1 MSIAQTVVGIASSD
15 YRLCSLQFAAAVML
29 TGLIFILRMTIG
41 QVTKLLY
48 RNKDLYL
55 VFSPR
60 LSLILCC
67 CFYVLRLSIFWY
79 VFKMLLAVW
88 LSQISWLV

>member
-1 MSIAQTVVGIASSD
+1 MSIAQTVVGIASSH

-55 VFSPR
+55 VFSTQ
-60 LSLILCC
+60 LSLILC
-67 CFYVLRLSIFWY
+67 CFYVLRLSFFWY

-88 LSQISWLV
+88 LRQFSWLV

>member
-1 MSIAQTVVGIASSD
+1 MSNAQTVVGIASSD

-29 TGLIFILRMTIG
+29 TGLLFNLQMTTG
-41 QVTKLLY
+41 QVTKLLN
-48 RNKDLYL
+48 RNKDLYF

-60 LSLILCC
+60 LSSILCC
-67 CFYVLRLSIFWY
+67 CFYVSRLSFFWY

>member
-29 TGLIFILRMTIG
+29 TGLISILRMTIG

-55 VFSPR
+55 VFSTQ

-67 CFYVLRLSIFWY
+67 CFYVLRLSFFWY

-88 LSQISWLV
+88 LRQISW